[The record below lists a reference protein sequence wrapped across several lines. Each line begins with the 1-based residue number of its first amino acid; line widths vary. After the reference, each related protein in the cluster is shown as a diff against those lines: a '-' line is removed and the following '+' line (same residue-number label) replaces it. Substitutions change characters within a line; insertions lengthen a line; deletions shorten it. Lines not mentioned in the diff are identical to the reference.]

1 MSVFAL
7 AVLIIAIALVFDY
20 INGFHDA
27 ANSIA
32 TIVATRVLTP
42 FQAVLWAAFFNFVAA
57 FIFGTAVAK
66 TVGKGFVDL
75 DLVTPYVIMAGL
87 LGAIVWDLI
96 TWWLGLPT
104 SSSHALIGGY
114 AGAAM
119 ARVGLLRGFGHSFEA
134 LNVSPTGEWPFTLK
148 MIVGAPLIGMVSA
161 YTLMVVVYWLF
172 RNSTP
177 SKMDKYFR
185 KLQLVSAAAFSL
197 AHGSND
203 AQKTAGI
210 ITGVLFTSHYLK
222 AFEVPTWV
230 LLASYSAIALGTLS
244 GGWRIVRTMGGR
256 LTRLKPRSGFC
267 AETGRGQRA
276 AFHLYGDAGLHHA
289 RHRRRHRGSGQ
300 HPAHEGGALGHRDQ
314 YRVGVDPDHPGGGDD
329 RLAFV
334 LPAAFDDRE
343 VAATWSIT
351 HSAASAAG
359 AVGTRADAA
368 EHRGDKILD
377 AGVVQIRRS
386 GDALPSAG
394 IHQFRTVE
402 RREID
407 LPIGAADAEFVAH
420 HARMPAHVHQA
431 RTPPWYSIITVALSS
446 TWSGCTSVE
455 R

>member
-1 MSVFAL
+1 MSIEAL
-7 AVLIIAIALVFDY
+7 VILLVGIALIFDY

-57 FIFGTAVAK
+57 FLFGTAVAK

-75 DLVTPYVIMAGL
+75 GLVTPYVILAGL
-87 LGAIVWDLI
+87 AGAIIWDLI

-119 ARVGLLRGFGHSFEA
+119 SRVALLRGVGHASEA
-134 LNVSPTGEWPFTLK
+134 LNLGKGGEWPFTLK

-161 YTLMVVVYWLF
+161 YSLMILVYWIF
-172 RNSTP
+172 RKSTP

-197 AHGSND
+197 SHGSND

-210 ITGVLFTSHYLK
+210 ITGVLFTAKYIK

-230 LLASYSAIALGTLS
+230 LMASYSAIALGTLS

-267 AETGRGQRA
+267 AETGAAASVLLSTYMGTPVSTTHAIAGAIAGVGSIQRMKA
-276 AFHLYGDAGLHHA
+276 VRWGIATNIVWAW
-289 RHRRRHRGSGQ
+289 
-300 HPAHEGGALGHRDQ
+300 
-314 YRVGVDPDHPGGGDD
+314 
-329 RLAFV
+329 V
-334 LPAAFDDRE
+334 LTIPAAASI
-343 VAATWSIT
+343 AAISYFI
-351 HSAASAAG
+351 
-359 AVGTRADAA
+359 
-368 EHRGDKILD
+368 
-377 AGVVQIRRS
+377 
-386 GDALPSAG
+386 
-394 IHQFRTVE
+394 
-402 RREID
+402 
-407 LPIGAADAEFVAH
+407 
-420 HARMPAHVHQA
+420 VHYTIA
-431 RTPPWYSIITVALSS
+431 K
-446 TWSGCTSVE
+446 
-455 R
+455 